1 MAGGT
6 FVSAYGGMQ
15 FLKRFL
21 GANETGEELF
31 LFVHVPKTG
40 GQTLR
45 DCFIRQLV
53 FHREFIHLGPTGEQ
67 KAAELGLLPFEE
79 RSPQE
84 RAQAKIILGHK
95 VDCRTHCLVA
105 AKIPRYITFL
115 RDTAEVIVSLYNF
128 RMVFKPPHQRL
139 EEEPPPPFEAWY
151 RDERYSNFMVRW
163 ILTAFLK
170 EKAPAKISL
179 SELRRANAALEQF
192 WFVGCTEFLDRDGP
206 LLLKRMGISPDL
218 QRVNVGGVRYPKRLT
233 LDDSLRD
240 WLYKKSPADV
250 ELYGTWKERLPE
262 SLARLKEI
270 NESPT

>member
-1 MAGGT
+1 
-6 FVSAYGGMQ
+6 
-15 FLKRFL
+15 
-21 GANETGEELF
+21 
-31 LFVHVPKTG
+31 
-40 GQTLR
+40 
-45 DCFIRQLV
+45 
-53 FHREFIHLGPTGEQ
+53 
-67 KAAELGLLPFEE
+67 
-79 RSPQE
+79 
-84 RAQAKIILGHK
+84 
-95 VDCRTHCLVA
+95 
-105 AKIPRYITFL
+105 
-115 RDTAEVIVSLYNF
+115 
-128 RMVFKPPHQRL
+128 
-139 EEEPPPPFEAWY
+139 
-151 RDERYSNFMVRW
+151 MVRW

-270 NESPT
+270 NESLT